1 LEFLGVE
8 KLMSFSLICRK
19 QKLTRTVT
27 LICWRLPHYRN
38 VVDFIQ
44 TMTLNSCKTVR
55 SHTAQSDATVSA
67 IQNTPYFYIAADEW
81 ASYSPD
87 MSPLDYCSYD
97 LYINRGRY
105 VHASVCRG
113 KAARGE
119 AALRATE
126 DAALRARG
134 LAKLRARGLA
144 SPRQSCAKPRAAKPR
159 HMSQQSHAAFR
170 V

>member
-1 LEFLGVE
+1 
-8 KLMSFSLICRK
+8 
-19 QKLTRTVT
+19 
-27 LICWRLPHYRN
+27 
-38 VVDFIQ
+38 
-44 TMTLNSCKTVR
+44 
-55 SHTAQSDATVSA
+55 
-67 IQNTPYFYIAADEW
+67 
-81 ASYSPD
+81 

-113 KAARGE
+113 K